1 MSFYTS
7 KVQRKVCQIPKR
19 NSMELEGTPGLEE
32 SVRKTTSQSVSE
44 AAIAN
49 RKILPRSTHLSLS
62 RSSPQTLSCEFSQ
75 RELDNPFQ
83 SRRLSLLSGGYDNSL
98 NASLSSHV
106 SSDVFTE
113 EHCTNGMKKY
123 ASLPLLDSIEG
134 NLGMS
139 RPSLAMPLS
148 KPATSLEY
156 HKSEMELSLNG
167 VHSKSEHSSS
177 GGSNLILSQRKI
189 SSSRR
194 TPQVCC
200 CLKRRDSGFVSLFK
214 TSPRV
219 SRSEIEKDFHFKNQE
234 KSIAYPRFYRAMY
247 SYNSQDDGEVAFR
260 EGDEVEVI
268 QRSENGWWLVRTSE
282 ELGWGPSNFL
292 QSLAY

>member
-1 MSFYTS
+1 
-7 KVQRKVCQIPKR
+7 
-19 NSMELEGTPGLEE
+19 MELGGTPGGEKG
-32 SVRKTTSQSVSE
+32 SRKTTRQSAS
-44 AAIAN
+44 AAGIAN
-49 RKILPRSTHLSLS
+49 RKDLPRSTHESLS

-83 SRRLSLLSGGYDNSL
+83 SRRLSMLSGGYDNSL
-98 NASLSSHV
+98 STSLSSHV

-123 ASLPLLDSIEG
+123 ASLPLLDGIEG
-134 NLGMS
+134 GLGMS
-139 RPSLAMPLS
+139 RPSLATPLS
-148 KPATSLEY
+148 KPTTSLEH

-167 VHSKSEHSSS
+167 VHSKSKDASS
-177 GGSNLILSQRKI
+177 GGSNPIPSQRKT
-189 SSSRR
+189 SSSSR

-200 CLKRRDSGFVSLFK
+200 CQKRRDSGFVSLFK

-219 SRSEIEKDFHFKNQE
+219 SRSELENDFHYKNQE
-234 KSIAYPRFYRAMY
+234 KSNAYPRFYRAMY